1 MKKFKKIYVEITNI
15 CNLNCSFCV
24 KDNLIKQEMKL
35 DKFEYILK
43 QINNYT
49 DYIYL
54 HVKGEPL
61 LHSDFN
67 GILKLCTKYNK
78 KVNITTNGT
87 LLKKRLNDIINSN
100 VRQIN
105 ISMQSLTD
113 LEVLNDIL
121 DSAKIL
127 LEQTNIEIVFR
138 FWALNH
144 NMDNFNL
151 QIINK
156 IITYFDLQNI
166 KDKIMSEKNIT
177 LSKHLYLNKD
187 VQFEWP
193 KIKANK
199 TNGTCYGLRT
209 HLGILVDGTIIPCC
223 LDSCGVV
230 NLGNIF
236 KETLD
241 NIMKKER
248 VRKMILGFQNR
259 RIEEPLCL
267 SCSYK
272 NRFEEDN
279 L

>member
-1 MKKFKKIYVEITNI
+1 MKKLKKIYVEITNI

-24 KDNLIKQEMKL
+24 KDNLIKQEMDL

-43 QINNYT
+43 QINNHT

-87 LLKKRLNDIINSN
+87 LLKNRLNDIINN
-100 VRQIN
+100 DVRQIN

-113 LEVLNDIL
+113 LDVLNDIL
-121 DSAKIL
+121 DSVKIL
-127 LEQTNIEIVFR
+127 LEQTNIKIVFR

-151 QIINK
+151 QIIDK
-156 IITYFDLQNI
+156 IITYFNLPNI
-166 KDKIMSEKNIT
+166 KNKIMSEKNIT
-177 LSKHLYLNKD
+177 LLNRLYLNKD
-187 VQFEWP
+187 IEFEWP
-193 KIKANK
+193 KIKTNK

-209 HLGILVDGTIIPCC
+209 HLGILVDGTVIPCC
-223 LDSCGVV
+223 LDSCGVI

-236 KETLD
+236 KEDLD
-241 NIMKKER
+241 DIMKKER

-259 RIEEPLCL
+259 QIAEPLCL

-272 NRFEEDN
+272 NRFEDKK